1 MANAIAV
8 VGESGSGKSTSLS
21 SIPELGILGL
31 KPEETFII
39 NVKGKPLPI
48 KGWKKLYKEID
59 ITKPPTEGNY
69 LATTDSSLIV
79 KTLQYINQNRTDI
92 KNVVLEDSQYVMSE
106 EFMINALK
114 TGYDKFNRMA
124 KNMYDI
130 INAGILM
137 RDSVNFIMITHND
150 EEEGKSKIKT
160 LGKMLDDKV
169 NLAGLFT
176 IVLYSTTK
184 TTQQGTSYN
193 FVTNKY
199 IDDRGIH
206 IMAKSPVGMF
216 NEILI
221 PNDMGY
227 VLQKIEEYNNAE

>member
-1 MANAIAV
+1 
-8 VGESGSGKSTSLS
+8 
-21 SIPELGILGL
+21 
-31 KPEETFII
+31 
-39 NVKGKPLPI
+39 
-48 KGWKKLYKEID
+48 
-59 ITKPPTEGNY
+59 
-69 LATTDSSLIV
+69 
-79 KTLQYINQNRTDI
+79 
-92 KNVVLEDSQYVMSE
+92 
-106 EFMINALK
+106 
-114 TGYDKFNRMA
+114 
-124 KNMYDI
+124 MYDI

-137 RDSVNFIMITHND
+137 KDSINFIMITHND

-176 IVLYSTTK
+176 VVLYTTTK

-216 NEILI
+216 QDLLI
-221 PNDMGY
+221 PNDLGKKKKK
-227 VLQKIEEYNNAE
+227 VEEYNNAE